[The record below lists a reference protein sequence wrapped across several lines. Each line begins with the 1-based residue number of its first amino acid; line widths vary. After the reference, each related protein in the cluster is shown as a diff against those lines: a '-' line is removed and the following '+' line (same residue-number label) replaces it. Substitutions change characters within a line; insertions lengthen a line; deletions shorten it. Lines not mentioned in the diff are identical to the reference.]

1 MNAKGSGHVINIKG
15 PAVLLRDAPVNML
28 WHTYNISFSLHLS
41 PCASFISHGPLY
53 KHGLLTDMYS
63 HTNSSWPPDNCNVA
77 CTRSVSFSL
86 SAHMKA
92 DTGMSSGVDMR
103 WQSALPVRSWAPT
116 NFPDGHWS
124 RLHAFCSHDTP
135 RVLPAPAPF
144 SKVQNC
150 KWREKCFAHN
160 LVAITV

>member
-1 MNAKGSGHVINIKG
+1 M
-15 PAVLLRDAPVNML
+15 P
-28 WHTYNISFSLHLS
+28 LS
-41 PCASFISHGPLY
+41 ICSDTLTISHFLSICPPALPLF
-53 KHGLLTDMYS
+53 LTARYINTGCWQICS

-135 RVLPAPAPF
+135 CVLPAPAPF